1 MSLTEYPQKL
11 TRDGKRVLECLQ
23 KSLRIAASCIDEL
36 TTVQL
41 YVDALEHY
49 IYYFERGVPEVNAKH
64 VNSLVDLINTQID
77 KVHELEYPPAVMAG
91 AASGLIEGVG
101 TPDAVVNHYVLL
113 LKYIVSRLFNVLLAA
128 GGTNSPLR
136 TERAQGVPRRP
147 RGCSAESV

>member
-1 MSLTEYPQKL
+1 MATRDPRQRSEQRGKPTIAGRIRAKLIIGYLISQKL

-113 LKYIVSRLFNVLLAA
+113 LKYIVSRMPHALPEA
-128 GGTNSPLR
+128 G
-136 TERAQGVPRRP
+136 
-147 RGCSAESV
+147 